1 MTTVPNPVSMLEI
14 DDYTQT
20 KRLLVNAFLQAEII
34 KGLVAKINIGFDDQN
49 GVRNS
54 YIPTTTLYGKQEG
67 GKASKSMAQQF
78 DRLLEATVNY
88 NFNIAKAH
96 KFNILAGYSYQDF
109 NNEGFSAANSQFSPI
124 YSNTTHWLPEKQPA
138 PR

>member
-67 GKASKSMAQQF
+67 GKASKKYGTAI
-78 DRLLEATVNY
+78 RPLVR
-88 NFNIAKAH
+88 
-96 KFNILAGYSYQDF
+96 
-109 NNEGFSAANSQFSPI
+109 
-124 YSNTTHWLPEKQPA
+124 SNRKL
-138 PR
+138 

>member
-1 MTTVPNPVSMLEI
+1 
-14 DDYTQT
+14 
-20 KRLLVNAFLQAEII
+20 
-34 KGLVAKINIGFDDQN
+34 
-49 GVRNS
+49 
-54 YIPTTTLYGKQEG
+54 
-67 GKASKSMAQQF
+67 MAQQF